1 MLRDVLCLS
10 LAEPGKKYKL
20 LEEKQEEI
28 IKELERIRLVRR
40 VEGHYF
46 TVSEFLCNFAFEERS
61 RESRLLDCSMIV
73 ETNFK
78 VYVQVPRGV
87 SGDQNY
93 ELIHSIMKML
103 VELEHEQHKFREL
116 IVGSITRNR
125 MNEVFQCR
133 ISVSDYLSFFRAYMF
148 GDLSIEKDLGKWNKI
163 HFLGLEGP
171 AEELMIP
178 NNVKQELK
186 LW

>member
-1 MLRDVLCLS
+1 
-10 LAEPGKKYKL
+10 
-20 LEEKQEEI
+20 
-28 IKELERIRLVRR
+28 
-40 VEGHYF
+40 
-46 TVSEFLCNFAFEERS
+46 
-61 RESRLLDCSMIV
+61 MIV

-87 SGDQNY
+87 NGDQNY

-103 VELEHEQHKFREL
+103 VDLEHEQHKFREL

-171 AEELMIP
+171 A
-178 NNVKQELK
+178 
-186 LW
+186 